1 MPPSGNM
8 YPTVQ
13 ANRDMKKTSLLA
25 ACILALA
32 MSMGSGEAVAKTPPD
47 QLIIGM
53 NMNNLLTLDPA
64 AMTGNEVVGIVV
76 NLYDSLVELDPEQLT
91 TVKPALAKSW
101 DISPDGKTLTFH
113 LRDDVKFHSGNPLT
127 ATDVVWSMRRILHLN
142 LAQASVWKSYGFSK
156 KNIDSQ
162 VSAPDRFTVQIVL
175 PKDNDP
181 QLVIYSLAALGNL
194 GVLDS
199 KTVQSHQQDNDWG
212 NRWLTTH
219 EAGSGPFTLETW
231 QAKEVLRMKRNPDY
245 WRGEAKMSRVVLRH
259 FQESQT
265 LRLMIE
271 KGDLD
276 IANNMAVSDINAL
289 RSDPQLTVDAVQR
302 GTMYYVAMSMKEA
315 HFANPKVREAVRY
328 LIDYQGINKALMPG
342 YGVLHQRPIKAGMP
356 STLPDPGY
364 KLDVARAKKLLA
376 EAGYPNGFD
385 TTLRV
390 LSDQPFLNIA
400 IAVQST
406 LMQAGINAKIIT
418 GTGNQ
423 IYGAMRERK
432 FDLLVGRGGSGMEP
446 HPHSSL
452 RALVYNPDNSDKAR
466 LTNFQGWR
474 TGFYDPQLNTMID
487 QALLERDPQKQV
499 ADYQAIQTRYDQLVP
514 ALIPLSQMV
523 DSVVV
528 RNEVREYQPHPS
540 ATTFLRDVYKVREGD
555 KG

>member
-1 MPPSGNM
+1 
-8 YPTVQ
+8 
-13 ANRDMKKTSLLA
+13 MKRTLLTG
-25 ACILALA
+25 ACLLALA
-32 MSMGSGEAVAKTPPD
+32 LMMGSGAAYAKTPPD

-76 NLYDSLVELDPEQLT
+76 NLYDSLVELDPNTLT
-91 TVKPALAKSW
+91 NVKPALAKSW

-113 LRDDVKFHSGNPLT
+113 LRDNVTFHSGNPLT
-127 ATDVVWSMRRILHLN
+127 AEDVVWSMRRLLHLN

-156 KNIDSQ
+156 KNIDQ
-162 VSAPDRFTVQIVL
+162 QIKALDDHTVQLTL
-175 PKDNDP
+175 PKANDP
-181 QLVIYSLAALGNL
+181 QLVIYSLGALGNL
-194 GVLDS
+194 GVLDR
-199 KTVQSHQQDNDWG
+199 KTVLSHEVNSDWG
-212 NRWLTTH
+212 NRWLTTN
-219 EAGSGPFTLETW
+219 EAGSGPFMLDTW
-231 QAKEVLRMKRNPDY
+231 QAKDVLRMQRNPTY
-245 WRGEAKMSRVVLRH
+245 WREAPKMNRVVLRH

-265 LRLMIE
+265 LRLMVE

-276 IANNMAVSDINAL
+276 IASNMAVADINAL
-289 RSDPQLTVDAVQR
+289 RKDPQLTVEAVQK
-302 GTMYYVAMSMKEA
+302 GTVYYVAMSMKEA

-364 KLDVARAKKLLA
+364 KLDIPRAKKLLA
-376 EAGYPNGFD
+376 EAGYPDGFD

-390 LSDQPFLNIA
+390 LADQPFLNIA

-432 FDLLVGRGGSGMEP
+432 FDMLVGRGGSGVEP

-452 RALVYNPDNSDKAR
+452 RALVYNPDNSDEAR

-474 TGFYDPQLNTMID
+474 TGFYDKPLNEMID
-487 QALLERDPQKQV
+487 KALLERDPQKQI
-499 ADYQAIQTRYDQLVP
+499 ADYQQIQVRYDQLIP
-514 ALIPLSQMV
+514 ALLPLSQMV

-528 RNEVREYQPHPS
+528 RNEVKNFQSHPS
-540 ATTFLRDVYKVREGD
+540 ATTFLREVYKTGGE
-555 KG
+555 K

>member
-1 MPPSGNM
+1 
-8 YPTVQ
+8 
-13 ANRDMKKTSLLA
+13 MKKNSLTRACLLA
-25 ACILALA
+25 LSL
-32 MSMGSGEAVAKTPPD
+32 MMGSGAAYAKTPPD

-76 NLYDSLVELDPEQLT
+76 NLYDSLVELDPNTLAN
-91 TVKPALAKSW
+91 VKPALAKSW

-113 LRDDVKFHSGNPLT
+113 LRDNVTFHSGNPLT
-127 ATDVVWSMRRILHLN
+127 AEDVVWSMRRLLHLN

-156 KNIDSQ
+156 KNIDQ
-162 VSAPDRFTVQIVL
+162 QIKALDDYTVQLTL
-175 PKDNDP
+175 PKANDP
-181 QLVIYSLAALGNL
+181 QLVIYSLGALGNL
-194 GVLDS
+194 GVLDR
-199 KTVQSHQQDNDWG
+199 KTVLGHEVNNDWG
-212 NRWLTTH
+212 NRWLTTN
-219 EAGSGPFTLETW
+219 EAGSGPFMLETW
-231 QAKEVLRMKRNPDY
+231 QAKDVLRMQRNPHY
-245 WRGEAKMSRVVLRH
+245 WREEPKMNRVVLRH

-265 LRLMIE
+265 LRLMVE

-276 IANNMAVSDINAL
+276 IASNMAVADINAL
-289 RSDPQLTVDAVQR
+289 RKDPQLTVEAVQK
-302 GTMYYVAMSMKEA
+302 GTVYYVAMSMKEK

-364 KLDVARAKKLLA
+364 KLDIPRARKLLA
-376 EAGYPNGFD
+376 EAGYPEGFD

-390 LSDQPFLNIA
+390 LADQPFLNIA

-432 FDLLVGRGGSGMEP
+432 FDMLVGRGGSGVEP

-452 RALVYNPDNSDKAR
+452 RALVYNPDNSDEAR

-474 TGFYDPQLNTMID
+474 TSFYDKTLNEMID
-487 QALLERDPQKQV
+487 KALLERDPQKQI
-499 ADYQAIQTRYDQLVP
+499 ADYQQIQVRYDQLIP

-528 RNEVREYQPHPS
+528 RNEVKNFQSHPS
-540 ATTFLRDVYKVREGD
+540 ATTFLREVYKTGGE
-555 KG
+555 K

>member
-1 MPPSGNM
+1 
-8 YPTVQ
+8 
-13 ANRDMKKTSLLA
+13 MKRSPLA
-25 ACILALA
+25 GACLLALA
-32 MSMGSGEAVAKTPPD
+32 LMMGSGVAYAKTPPD

-76 NLYDSLVELDPEQLT
+76 NLYDSLVELDPNTLT
-91 TVKPALAKSW
+91 NVKPALAKSW

-113 LRDDVKFHSGNPLT
+113 LRDNVTFHSGNPLT
-127 ATDVVWSMRRILHLN
+127 AEDVVWSMRRLLHLN

-156 KNIDSQ
+156 KNIDQ
-162 VSAPDRFTVQIVL
+162 QIKALDDHTVQLTL
-175 PKDNDP
+175 PKANDP
-181 QLVIYSLAALGNL
+181 QLVIYSLGALGNL
-194 GVLDS
+194 GVLDR
-199 KTVQSHQQDNDWG
+199 KTVLSHEVNSDWG
-212 NRWLTTH
+212 NRWLTTN
-219 EAGSGPFTLETW
+219 EAGSGPFKLDTW
-231 QAKEVLRMKRNPDY
+231 QAKDVLRMQRNPTY
-245 WRGEAKMSRVVLRH
+245 WREAPKMNRVVLRH

-265 LRLMIE
+265 LRLMVE

-276 IANNMAVSDINAL
+276 IASNMAVADINAL
-289 RSDPQLTVDAVQR
+289 RKDPQLTVEAVQK
-302 GTMYYVAMSMKEA
+302 GTVYYVAMSMKEA

-364 KLDVARAKKLLA
+364 KLDIPRAKKLLA
-376 EAGYPNGFD
+376 EAGYPDGFD

-390 LSDQPFLNIA
+390 LADQPFLNIA

-432 FDLLVGRGGSGMEP
+432 FDMLVGRGGSGVEP

-452 RALVYNPDNSDKAR
+452 RALVYNPDNSDEAR

-474 TGFYDPQLNTMID
+474 TGFYDKPLNEMID
-487 QALLERDPQKQV
+487 KALLERDPQKQI
-499 ADYQAIQTRYDQLVP
+499 ADYQQIQVRYDQLIP

-528 RNEVREYQPHPS
+528 RNEVKNFQSHPS
-540 ATTFLRDVYKVREGD
+540 ATTFLREVYKTGGE
-555 KG
+555 K

>member
-1 MPPSGNM
+1 
-8 YPTVQ
+8 
-13 ANRDMKKTSLLA
+13 
-25 ACILALA
+25 
-32 MSMGSGEAVAKTPPD
+32 
-47 QLIIGM
+47 
-53 NMNNLLTLDPA
+53 
-64 AMTGNEVVGIVV
+64 MT
-76 NLYDSLVELDPEQLT
+76 
-91 TVKPALAKSW
+91 
-101 DISPDGKTLTFH
+101 
-113 LRDDVKFHSGNPLT
+113 FHSGNPLT
-127 ATDVVWSMRRILHLN
+127 AEDVVWSMRRLLHLN

-156 KNIDSQ
+156 KNIDQ
-162 VSAPDRFTVQIVL
+162 QIKALDDYTVQLTL
-175 PKDNDP
+175 PKANDP
-181 QLVIYSLAALGNL
+181 QLVIYSLGALGNL
-194 GVLDS
+194 GVLDR
-199 KTVQSHQQDNDWG
+199 KTVLSHEVNSDWG
-212 NRWLTTH
+212 NRWLTTN
-219 EAGSGPFTLETW
+219 EAGSGPFMLETW
-231 QAKEVLRMKRNPDY
+231 QAKDVLRMQRNPNY
-245 WRGEAKMSRVVLRH
+245 WREEPKMNRVVLRH

-265 LRLMIE
+265 LRLMVE

-276 IANNMAVSDINAL
+276 IASNMAVADINAL
-289 RSDPQLTVDAVQR
+289 RKDPQLTVEAVQK
-302 GTMYYVAMSMKEA
+302 GTVYYVAMSMKEA

-364 KLDVARAKKLLA
+364 KLDIPRAKKLLA
-376 EAGYPNGFD
+376 EAGYPDGFD

-390 LSDQPFLNIA
+390 LADQPFLNIA

-432 FDLLVGRGGSGMEP
+432 FDMLVGRGGSGVEP

-452 RALVYNPDNSDKAR
+452 RALVYNPDNSDEAR

-474 TGFYDPQLNTMID
+474 TGFYDPQLNAMID
-487 QALLERDPQKQV
+487 RALLERDPQNRM

-528 RNEVREYQPHPS
+528 RNEVRQYQPHPS
-540 ATTFLRDVYKVREGD
+540 ATTFLRDVD
-555 KG
+555 

>member
-1 MPPSGNM
+1 
-8 YPTVQ
+8 
-13 ANRDMKKTSLLA
+13 MKRTLLTG
-25 ACILALA
+25 ACLLALA
-32 MSMGSGEAVAKTPPD
+32 LMMGSGAAYAKTPPD

-76 NLYDSLVELDPEQLT
+76 NLYDSLVELDPNTLT
-91 TVKPALAKSW
+91 NVKPALAKFW

-113 LRDDVKFHSGNPLT
+113 LRDNVTFHSGNPLT
-127 ATDVVWSMRRILHLN
+127 AEDVVWSMRRLLHLN

-156 KNIDSQ
+156 KNIDQ
-162 VSAPDRFTVQIVL
+162 QIKALDDHTVQLTL
-175 PKDNDP
+175 PKANDP
-181 QLVIYSLAALGNL
+181 QLVIYSLGALGNL
-194 GVLDS
+194 GVLDR
-199 KTVQSHQQDNDWG
+199 KTVLSHEVNSDWG
-212 NRWLTTH
+212 NRWLTTN
-219 EAGSGPFTLETW
+219 EAGSGPFMLDTW
-231 QAKEVLRMKRNPDY
+231 QAKDVLRMQRNPTY
-245 WRGEAKMSRVVLRH
+245 WREAPKMNRVVLRH

-265 LRLMIE
+265 LRLMVE

-276 IANNMAVSDINAL
+276 IASNMAVADINAL
-289 RSDPQLTVDAVQR
+289 RKDPQLTVEAVQK
-302 GTMYYVAMSMKEA
+302 GTVYYVAMSMKEA

-342 YGVLHQRPIKAGMP
+342 YGVLHQRAIKAGMP

-364 KLDVARAKKLLA
+364 KLDIPRAKKLLA
-376 EAGYPNGFD
+376 EAGYPDGFD

-390 LSDQPFLNIA
+390 LADQPFLNIA

-432 FDLLVGRGGSGMEP
+432 FDMLVGRGGSGVEP

-452 RALVYNPDNSDKAR
+452 RALVYNPDNSDEAR

-474 TGFYDPQLNTMID
+474 TGFYDKPLNEMID
-487 QALLERDPQKQV
+487 KALLERDPQKQI
-499 ADYQAIQTRYDQLVP
+499 ADYQQIQVRYDQLIP
-514 ALIPLSQMV
+514 ALLPLSQMV

-528 RNEVREYQPHPS
+528 RNEVKNFQSHPS
-540 ATTFLRDVYKVREGD
+540 ATTFLREVYKTGGE
-555 KG
+555 K

>member
-1 MPPSGNM
+1 
-8 YPTVQ
+8 
-13 ANRDMKKTSLLA
+13 MKKSSLLG
-25 ACILALA
+25 ACLLALA
-32 MSMGSGEAVAKTPPD
+32 VTLGSGASYAKTPPD
-47 QLIIGM
+47 QLIVGM

-64 AMTGNEVVGIVV
+64 AMTGNEVVGVVV

-91 TVKPALAKSW
+91 NVRPALAKSW
-101 DISPDGKTLTFH
+101 EISPDGATLTFH
-113 LRDDVKFHSGNPLT
+113 LHDNVTFHSGNPLT
-127 ATDVVWSMRRILHLN
+127 AADVVWSMRRILHLN

-156 KNIDSQ
+156 SNIDKQ
-162 VSAPDRFTVQIVL
+162 VTALDDVTVQITL
-175 PKDNDP
+175 PKANDP
-181 QLVIYSLAALGNL
+181 QLVLYSLGALGNL
-194 GVLDS
+194 GVIDS
-199 KTVQSHQQDNDWG
+199 KTVQSHAQDNDWG

-219 EAGSGPFTLETW
+219 EAGSGPFVLETW
-231 QAKEVLRMKRNPDY
+231 QAKEVLRMQRNPNY

-289 RSDPQLTVDAVQR
+289 RSNPQLSVDAVQR

-315 HFANPKVREAVRY
+315 HFANPKVREALRY
-328 LIDYQGINKALMPG
+328 LIDYQGINRALMPG

-364 KLDVARAKKLLA
+364 RLDIARAKKLLA
-376 EAGYPNGFD
+376 EAGYPDGFT

-423 IYGAMRERK
+423 IYGAMRERQ

-452 RALVYNPDNSDKAR
+452 RALVYNPDNSDAAR

-474 TGFYDPQLNTMID
+474 TGFYDPQLNAMID
-487 QALLERDPQKQV
+487 GALLERDPQKQV
-499 ADYQAIQTRYDQLVP
+499 ADYRAIQARYDQLIP

-528 RNEVREYQPHPS
+528 RREVHDYRPHPS
-540 ATTFLRDVYKVREGD
+540 ATTFLREVYKVSEGE

>member
-1 MPPSGNM
+1 
-8 YPTVQ
+8 
-13 ANRDMKKTSLLA
+13 MKKNSLTRACLLA
-25 ACILALA
+25 LSL
-32 MSMGSGEAVAKTPPD
+32 MMGSGAAYAKTPPD

-76 NLYDSLVELDPEQLT
+76 NLYDSLVELDPNTLT
-91 TVKPALAKSW
+91 NVKPALAKSW

-113 LRDDVKFHSGNPLT
+113 LRDNVTFHSGNPLT
-127 ATDVVWSMRRILHLN
+127 AGDVVWSMRRLLHLN

-156 KNIDSQ
+156 KNIDQ
-162 VSAPDRFTVQIVL
+162 QIKALDDYTVQLTL
-175 PKDNDP
+175 PKANDP
-181 QLVIYSLAALGNL
+181 QLVIYSLGALGNL
-194 GVLDS
+194 GVLDR
-199 KTVQSHQQDNDWG
+199 KTVQSHEVNNDWG
-212 NRWLTTH
+212 NRWLTTN
-219 EAGSGPFTLETW
+219 EAGSGPFMLETW
-231 QAKEVLRMKRNPDY
+231 QAKDVLRMQRNPHY
-245 WRGEAKMSRVVLRH
+245 WREAPKMNRVVLRH

-265 LRLMIE
+265 LRLMVE

-276 IANNMAVSDINAL
+276 IASNMAVADINAL
-289 RSDPQLTVDAVQR
+289 RKDPQLTVEAVQK
-302 GTMYYVAMSMKEA
+302 GTVYYVAMSMKEA

-364 KLDVARAKKLLA
+364 KLDIPRAKKLLA
-376 EAGYPNGFD
+376 EAGYPDGFD

-390 LSDQPFLNIA
+390 LADQPFLNIA

-432 FDLLVGRGGSGMEP
+432 FDMLVGRGGSGVEP

-452 RALVYNPDNSDKAR
+452 RALVYNPDNSDEAR

-474 TGFYDPQLNTMID
+474 TSFYDKPLNEMID
-487 QALLERDPQKQV
+487 KALLERDPQKQI
-499 ADYQAIQTRYDQLVP
+499 ADYQQIQMRYDQLIP

-528 RNEVREYQPHPS
+528 RNEVKNFQSHPS
-540 ATTFLRDVYKVREGD
+540 ATTFLREVYKTGGE
-555 KG
+555 K

>member
-1 MPPSGNM
+1 
-8 YPTVQ
+8 
-13 ANRDMKKTSLLA
+13 MKKNSLTGACLLA
-25 ACILALA
+25 LSL
-32 MSMGSGEAVAKTPPD
+32 MMGSGAAYAKTPPD

-76 NLYDSLVELDPEQLT
+76 NLYDSLVELDPNTLT
-91 TVKPALAKSW
+91 NVKPALAKSW

-113 LRDDVKFHSGNPLT
+113 LRDNVTFHSGNPLT
-127 ATDVVWSMRRILHLN
+127 AEDVVWSMRRLLHLN

-156 KNIDSQ
+156 KNIDQ
-162 VSAPDRFTVQIVL
+162 QIKALDDYTVQLTL
-175 PKDNDP
+175 PKANDP
-181 QLVIYSLAALGNL
+181 QLVIYSLGALGNL
-194 GVLDS
+194 GVLDR
-199 KTVQSHQQDNDWG
+199 KTVLSHEVNSDWG
-212 NRWLTTH
+212 NRWLTTN
-219 EAGSGPFTLETW
+219 EAGSGPFMLETW
-231 QAKEVLRMKRNPDY
+231 QAKDVLRMQRNPNY
-245 WRGEAKMSRVVLRH
+245 WREESKMNRVVLRH

-265 LRLMIE
+265 LRLMVE

-276 IANNMAVSDINAL
+276 IASNMAVADINAL
-289 RSDPQLTVDAVQR
+289 RKDPQLTVEAVQK
-302 GTMYYVAMSMKEA
+302 GTVYYVAMSMKEA
-315 HFANPKVREAVRY
+315 HFTNPKVREAVRY

-364 KLDVARAKKLLA
+364 KLDIPRAKKLLA
-376 EAGYPNGFD
+376 EAGYPDGFD

-390 LSDQPFLNIA
+390 LADQPFLNIA

-432 FDLLVGRGGSGMEP
+432 FDMLVGRGGSGVEP

-452 RALVYNPDNSDKAR
+452 RALVYNPDNSDEAR

-474 TGFYDPQLNTMID
+474 TSFYDKPLNEMID
-487 QALLERDPQKQV
+487 KALLERDPQKQV
-499 ADYQAIQTRYDQLVP
+499 ADYQQIQVRYDQLIP
-514 ALIPLSQMV
+514 ALLPLSQMV

-528 RNEVREYQPHPS
+528 RNEVKNFQSHPS
-540 ATTFLRDVYKVREGD
+540 ATTFLREVYKTGGE
-555 KG
+555 K

>member
-1 MPPSGNM
+1 
-8 YPTVQ
+8 
-13 ANRDMKKTSLLA
+13 MKKSSLLG
-25 ACILALA
+25 ACLLALA
-32 MSMGSGEAVAKTPPD
+32 VTLGCGASYAKTPPD
-47 QLIIGM
+47 QLIVGM

-64 AMTGNEVVGIVV
+64 AMTGNEVVGVVV

-91 TVKPALAKSW
+91 NVRPALAKSW
-101 DISPDGKTLTFH
+101 EISPDGATLTFH
-113 LRDDVKFHSGNPLT
+113 LHDNVTFHSGNPLT
-127 ATDVVWSMRRILHLN
+127 AADVVWSMRRILHLN

-156 KNIDSQ
+156 SNIDKQ
-162 VSAPDRFTVQIVL
+162 VTALDDVTVQITL
-175 PKDNDP
+175 PKANDP
-181 QLVIYSLAALGNL
+181 QLVLYSLGALGNL
-194 GVLDS
+194 GVIDS
-199 KTVQSHQQDNDWG
+199 KMVQSHAQDNDWG

-219 EAGSGPFTLETW
+219 EAGSGPFMLETW
-231 QAKEVLRMKRNPDY
+231 QAKEVLRMQRNPNY

-289 RSDPQLTVDAVQR
+289 RSNPQLSVDAVQR

-364 KLDVARAKKLLA
+364 KLDIPRAKKLLA
-376 EAGYPNGFD
+376 EAGYPDGFD

-390 LSDQPFLNIA
+390 LADQPFLNIA

-432 FDLLVGRGGSGMEP
+432 FDMLVGRGGSGVEP

-452 RALVYNPDNSDKAR
+452 RALVYNPDNSDEAR

-474 TGFYDPQLNTMID
+474 TSFYDKPLNEMID
-487 QALLERDPQKQV
+487 KALLERDPQKQV
-499 ADYQAIQTRYDQLVP
+499 ADYQQIQVRYDQLIP
-514 ALIPLSQMV
+514 ALLPLSQMV

-528 RNEVREYQPHPS
+528 RNEVKNFQSHPS
-540 ATTFLRDVYKVREGD
+540 ATTFLREVYKTGGE
-555 KG
+555 K